1 MQVALY
7 ARVSTSQQEKT
18 DTIESQLEA
27 LHAYVAAHDHTVLPE
42 HIFLDNGVSGSRLD
56 RPALDRLRDQA
67 RFGDF
72 DAVIILSPDR
82 LARSYPHQWLLLEE
96 FKKEGCQV
104 IFMENP
110 FGDSPHGQL
119 LAQMQGMIAEYERSQ
134 IADRTRRGRLHK
146 ARKTEFLPWAYRV
159 YGYHYIPKQAGL
171 LPRVE
176 IHPEQAAVVRDMFRW
191 LIQEQLTT
199 RQIVKRLNALRV
211 PTRTGQ
217 NPVWHAASVRGI
229 LNNSI
234 YTGQGYYN
242 RTKSGVPRKES
253 RRKFHPRT
261 DNYAREPRPPEE
273 WVPITAPAILSTET
287 FAKAQEQLK
296 QNQAKA
302 RRAYQPRS
310 QRYLLRTLVRCGQCQ
325 LHMQAGHQLS
335 VCKRYEYLYYCCAG
349 KDPVTVG
356 RVERC
361 PSRRVRADRLD
372 TLVWSL
378 VRELLQ
384 DPQVILQEYALWQHV
399 QQGQQGQF
407 QEQLDRI
414 DTQRQHLERQL
425 QRLIDAYQQEII
437 TLHDLSTRREQITQR
452 LKGFEQERHH
462 VEQQRDTTI
471 KWDRIADNIE
481 QFRTLLGSNLDLLSY
496 EDRQAV
502 VQLLVEK
509 VVVYQDG
516 AVEVHHVLP
525 FEEQPAAVDQK
536 KKGIPG
542 EFYVLR
548 LQHLHRPPI
557 AIRYGQQLGIQVQP
571 IRDQDHDVWRP
582 ILPRLA
588 RGDLH
593 QAERLRQQA
602 RMVRR
607 AQAAEDRITHD
618 TRVHGGGRE
627 GALLLDLV
635 SGVVLHPTEEAARQ
649 VVQFLKQV
657 IVDIAPI
664 DDVEAARLHQA
675 PPLGPLRPVPGR
687 DRHIDGALPQD
698 RKRDMHLRGPMLV
711 ILPQGPGHARQGGQ
725 EAAIDG
731 NQLGQR
737 GLFGPWQWR
746 AQVRTQGDQ
755 HLVQQRRVK
764 EVGRFTQAT
773 QGRGVDAEALL
784 HFGEGCRL
792 LQTTQAGDDRVK
804 EVEQQ

>member
-18 DTIESQLEA
+18 DTIESQLAA

-72 DAVIILSPDR
+72 EAVIILSPDR

-217 NPVWHAASVRGI
+217 NAVWHAASVRGI

-261 DNYAREPRPPEE
+261 DNYAREPRPLEE
-273 WVPITAPAILSTET
+273 WVPITAPAILSAET

-509 VVVYQDG
+509 VVVYPDG

-548 LQHLHRPPI
+548 LQHLHRPAAPI
-557 AIRYGQQLGIQVQP
+557 AEHALAC
-571 IRDQDHDVWRP
+571 RD
-582 ILPRLA
+582 
-588 RGDLH
+588 
-593 QAERLRQQA
+593 
-602 RMVRR
+602 
-607 AQAAEDRITHD
+607 
-618 TRVHGGGRE
+618 
-627 GALLLDLV
+627 
-635 SGVVLHPTEEAARQ
+635 S
-649 VVQFLKQV
+649 QV
-657 IVDIAPI
+657 IAGAILAAPLRS
-664 DDVEAARLHQA
+664 VARL
-675 PPLGPLRPVPGR
+675 
-687 DRHIDGALPQD
+687 
-698 RKRDMHLRGPMLV
+698 
-711 ILPQGPGHARQGGQ
+711 
-725 EAAIDG
+725 
-731 NQLGQR
+731 
-737 GLFGPWQWR
+737 
-746 AQVRTQGDQ
+746 
-755 HLVQQRRVK
+755 
-764 EVGRFTQAT
+764 
-773 QGRGVDAEALL
+773 
-784 HFGEGCRL
+784 
-792 LQTTQAGDDRVK
+792 
-804 EVEQQ
+804 

>member
-18 DTIESQLEA
+18 DTIESQLAA

-72 DAVIILSPDR
+72 EAVIILSPDR
-82 LARSYPHQWLLLEE
+82 LARRYPHQWLLLEE
-96 FKKEGCQV
+96 FKKEGCRV

-146 ARKTEFLPWAYRV
+146 ARKTAFLPWAYRV
-159 YGYHYIPKQAGL
+159 YGYHYTPKQAGL
-171 LPRVE
+171 PPRVE
-176 IHPEQAAVVRDMFRW
+176 IHHEQAAVVRDMFRW

-217 NPVWHAASVRGI
+217 NPVWHAASVRGM
-229 LNNSI
+229 LNNPI

-273 WVPITAPAILSTET
+273 WVPITAPAIISVET
-287 FAKAQEQLK
+287 FAKAQEQLQ
-296 QNQAKA
+296 QNQVKA
-302 RRAYQPRS
+302 RRAYQPMA

-361 PSRRVRADRLD
+361 ASRRVRADRLD
-372 TLVWSL
+372 ALVWSL
-378 VRELLQ
+378 LRELLQ
-384 DPQVILQEYALWQHV
+384 DSHVILQEYALWQHV

-462 VEQQRDTTI
+462 LEQQRDTTI
-471 KWDRIADNIE
+471 KWDRIADNIR
-481 QFRTLLGSNLDLLSY
+481 QFRSLLGSHLDRLSY

-525 FEEQPAAVDQK
+525 FEEQPVAVDQK

-548 LQHLHRPPI
+548 LQQLHGPAIPI
-557 AIRYGQQLGIQVQP
+557 REGDQLRVEVQP
-571 IRDQDHDVWRP
+571 IRHENHDVWGP
-582 ILPRLA
+582 VGPCFA
-588 RGDLH
+588 RRYLH
-593 QAERLRQQA
+593 QAEGLRQQA
-602 RMVRR
+602 GMMGRTQT
-607 AQAAEDRITHD
+607 AQEHITND
-618 TRVHGGGRE
+618 TGVDSSRGE
-627 GALLLDLV
+627 SPLLLDFV
-635 SGVVLHPTEEAARQ
+635 GGVVFHATEELARQ
-649 VVQFLKQV
+649 VMQILQQA
-657 IVDIAPI
+657 IVDVPAI
-664 DDVEAARLHQA
+664 DHIEAARLDQA
-675 PPLGPLRPVPGR
+675 PPRGPLRAVASRHRHSDRPV
-687 DRHIDGALPQD
+687 PQD
-698 RKRDMHLRGPMLV
+698 RKGHMHLGGALLV
-711 ILPQGPGHARQGGQ
+711 VLPQGPGHPWQSRQQ
-725 EAAIDG
+725 AAIDG

-737 GLFGPWQWR
+737 RWLGQWQLR
-746 AQVRTQGDQ
+746 AQMGAERDQ
-755 HLVQQRRVK
+755 HLM
-764 EVGRFTQAT
+764 
-773 QGRGVDAEALL
+773 
-784 HFGEGCRL
+784 
-792 LQTTQAGDDRVK
+792 
-804 EVEQQ
+804 

>member
-7 ARVSTSQQEKT
+7 ARVSTSHQEKT
-18 DTIESQLEA
+18 DTIESQLAA

-67 RFGDF
+67 RLGDF
-72 DAVIILSPDR
+72 EAVIILSPAR

-96 FKKEGCQV
+96 FKKEGCRV

-146 ARKTEFLPWAYRV
+146 ARKAEFLPWAYRA
-159 YGYHYIPKQAGL
+159 YGYRYIPKQAGL
-171 LPRVE
+171 PPRVE
-176 IHPEQAAVVRDMFRW
+176 IHPAQAEVVRGMFRW

-217 NPVWHAASVRGI
+217 NPVWHAASVRCM
-229 LNNSI
+229 LNNPI

-242 RTKSGVPRKES
+242 RTKTGVPRKES
-253 RRKFHPRT
+253 RRKFHPRK
-261 DNYAREPRPPEE
+261 DNYAREPRPSEE
-273 WVPITAPAILSTET
+273 WVPITAPAIINTET
-287 FAKAQEQLK
+287 FAKAQVQLK

-302 RRAYQPRS
+302 RRAYQPTS

-325 LHMQAGHQLS
+325 LHMQAARQLS

-372 TLVWSL
+372 ALVWSL

-407 QEQLDRI
+407 QEQLDRL
-414 DTQRQHLERQL
+414 DTQSQHLERQL

-471 KWDRIADNIE
+471 QWERIADNIS
-481 QFRTLLGSNLDLLSY
+481 QFRTLLGSNLARLSY

-525 FEEQPAAVDQK
+525 FEEPPVAANQK
-536 KKGIPG
+536 KKGTPS

-548 LQHLHRPPI
+548 LKQLHRP
-557 AIRYGQQLGIQVQP
+557 A
-571 IRDQDHDVWRP
+571 
-582 ILPRLA
+582 
-588 RGDLH
+588 
-593 QAERLRQQA
+593 
-602 RMVRR
+602 
-607 AQAAEDRITHD
+607 
-618 TRVHGGGRE
+618 
-627 GALLLDLV
+627 
-635 SGVVLHPTEEAARQ
+635 GV
-649 VVQFLKQV
+649 
-657 IVDIAPI
+657 I
-664 DDVEAARLHQA
+664 
-675 PPLGPLRPVPGR
+675 
-687 DRHIDGALPQD
+687 
-698 RKRDMHLRGPMLV
+698 
-711 ILPQGPGHARQGGQ
+711 
-725 EAAIDG
+725 
-731 NQLGQR
+731 
-737 GLFGPWQWR
+737 FG
-746 AQVRTQGDQ
+746 
-755 HLVQQRRVK
+755 
-764 EVGRFTQAT
+764 
-773 QGRGVDAEALL
+773 
-784 HFGEGCRL
+784 
-792 LQTTQAGDDRVK
+792 
-804 EVEQQ
+804 

>member
-18 DTIESQLEA
+18 DTIESQLAA

-72 DAVIILSPDR
+72 EAVIILSPDR
-82 LARSYPHQWLLLEE
+82 LARRYPHQWLLLEE
-96 FKKEGCQV
+96 FQKEGCRV

-171 LPRVE
+171 PPRVE
-176 IHPEQAAVVRDMFRW
+176 IHHEQAAVVRDMFRW

-217 NPVWHAASVRGI
+217 NPVWHAASVRGM
-229 LNNSI
+229 LNNPI

-273 WVPITAPAILSTET
+273 WVPITAPAIISVET
-287 FAKAQEQLK
+287 FAKAQEQLQ

-302 RRAYQPRS
+302 RRTYQPMS

-361 PSRRVRADRLD
+361 TSRRVRADRLD
-372 TLVWSL
+372 ALVWSL
-378 VRELLQ
+378 IRELLQ

-399 QQGQQGQF
+399 PQGQQGQF

-462 VEQQRDTTI
+462 LEQQRDTTI
-471 KWDRIADNIE
+471 KWDRIADNIR
-481 QFRTLLGSNLDLLSY
+481 QFRSLLGSNLDRLSY

-525 FEEQPAAVDQK
+525 FEEQPVAVDQK

-548 LQHLHRPPI
+548 LQHLDRP
-557 AIRYGQQLGIQVQP
+557 
-571 IRDQDHDVWRP
+571 
-582 ILPRLA
+582 
-588 RGDLH
+588 
-593 QAERLRQQA
+593 
-602 RMVRR
+602 
-607 AQAAEDRITHD
+607 T
-618 TRVHGGGRE
+618 
-627 GALLLDLV
+627 
-635 SGVVLHPTEEAARQ
+635 
-649 VVQFLKQV
+649 FL
-657 IVDIAPI
+657 
-664 DDVEAARLHQA
+664 
-675 PPLGPLRPVPGR
+675 
-687 DRHIDGALPQD
+687 
-698 RKRDMHLRGPMLV
+698 
-711 ILPQGPGHARQGGQ
+711 
-725 EAAIDG
+725 
-731 NQLGQR
+731 
-737 GLFGPWQWR
+737 
-746 AQVRTQGDQ
+746 
-755 HLVQQRRVK
+755 
-764 EVGRFTQAT
+764 
-773 QGRGVDAEALL
+773 VDAHDLA
-784 HFGEGCRL
+784 
-792 LQTTQAGDDRVK
+792 
-804 EVEQQ
+804 

>member
-27 LHAYVAAHDHTVLPE
+27 LQAYVATYDHTVLPE

-67 RFGDF
+67 RLGDF
-72 DAVIILSPDR
+72 EAVIMLSPDR

-96 FKKEGCQV
+96 FKKSGCRV

-146 ARKTEFLPWAYRV
+146 ARKAEFLPWAYRA
-159 YGYHYIPKQAGL
+159 YGYRYIPKHAGL
-171 LPRVE
+171 PPRVE
-176 IHPEQAAVVRDMFRW
+176 IHPEQAEVVRDMFRW

-199 RQIVKRLNALRV
+199 RQIVKRVNALKI

-217 NPVWHAASVRGI
+217 NAVWHVASVRCMLG
-229 LNNSI
+229 NPI

-242 RTKSGVPRKES
+242 RTKSGVPRKET
-253 RRKFHPRT
+253 RRKFHPRK
-261 DNYAREPRPPEE
+261 DNYAREPRPPEA
-273 WVPITAPAILSTET
+273 WVPISAPALISVET
-287 FAKAQEQLK
+287 FANAQEQLK
-296 QNQAKA
+296 HNQVKA
-302 RRAYQPRS
+302 RRAYQPMS

-325 LHMQAGHQLS
+325 LHMQAARQLS

-361 PSRRVRADRLD
+361 LSRRVRADRLD
-372 TLVWSL
+372 ALVWTL

-399 QQGQQGQF
+399 QSGQQGQF
-407 QEQLDRI
+407 QEQLDRL
-414 DTQRQHLERQL
+414 DVQSRHLERQL

-437 TLHDLSTRREQITQR
+437 TLQDLSTRREQITQR
-452 LKGFEQERHH
+452 LKGFEQERKN

-471 KWDRIADNIE
+471 KWEHVADNIGH
-481 QFRTLLGSNLDLLSY
+481 FRALLGRNIDQLSF

-509 VVVYQDG
+509 VVVHPDG

-525 FEEQPAAVDQK
+525 FEEQPVAADQK

-548 LQHLHRPPI
+548 LKQLDFPPTAIPVHHR
-557 AIRYGQQLGIQVQP
+557 
-571 IRDQDHDVWRP
+571 
-582 ILPRLA
+582 A
-588 RGDLH
+588 RTGKIPH
-593 QAERLRQQA
+593 RQ
-602 RMVRR
+602 
-607 AQAAEDRITHD
+607 T
-618 TRVHGGGRE
+618 
-627 GALLLDLV
+627 
-635 SGVVLHPTEEAARQ
+635 
-649 VVQFLKQV
+649 
-657 IVDIAPI
+657 
-664 DDVEAARLHQA
+664 
-675 PPLGPLRPVPGR
+675 
-687 DRHIDGALPQD
+687 
-698 RKRDMHLRGPMLV
+698 
-711 ILPQGPGHARQGGQ
+711 GQ
-725 EAAIDG
+725 E
-731 NQLGQR
+731 
-737 GLFGPWQWR
+737 
-746 AQVRTQGDQ
+746 
-755 HLVQQRRVK
+755 
-764 EVGRFTQAT
+764 
-773 QGRGVDAEALL
+773 
-784 HFGEGCRL
+784 
-792 LQTTQAGDDRVK
+792 
-804 EVEQQ
+804 

>member
-18 DTIESQLEA
+18 DTIESQVEA
-27 LHAYVAAHDHTVLPE
+27 LQAYVAASDHTVLPE

-67 RFGDF
+67 RLGDF
-72 DAVIILSPDR
+72 EAVIMLSPDR

-96 FKKEGCQV
+96 FKKYTCRV

-146 ARKTEFLPWAYRV
+146 ARKAEFLPWAYRA
-159 YGYHYIPKQAGL
+159 YGYRYLPKHAGL
-171 LPRVE
+171 PPRVE
-176 IHPEQAAVVRDMFRW
+176 IHPEQAEVVRDMFRW

-199 RQIVKRLNALRV
+199 RQIVKRLNTLKI

-217 NPVWHAASVRGI
+217 NPVWHVASVRCM
-229 LNNSI
+229 LSNPI

-242 RTKSGVPRKES
+242 RTKSGVPRKET

-273 WVPITAPAILSTET
+273 WVPITAPALISTET

-302 RRAYQPRS
+302 RRAYQPTS

-325 LHMQAGHQLS
+325 LHMQAARQLS

-349 KDPVTVG
+349 KDPLTVG

-361 PSRRVRADRLD
+361 TSRRVRADRLD
-372 TLVWSL
+372 ALVWTL

-384 DPQVILQEYALWQHV
+384 DPQIILQEYALWQHV

-407 QEQLDRI
+407 QDQLDRI
-414 DTQRQHLERQL
+414 DVQSQHLERQL

-437 TLHDLSTRREQITQR
+437 TLQDLSTRREQITQR
-452 LKGFEQERHH
+452 LKGFAQERQN

-471 KWDRIADNIE
+471 KWEHIADNIG
-481 QFRTLLGSNLDLLSY
+481 QFRALLGRNVDQLSF

-509 VVVYQDG
+509 VVVHPDG

-525 FEEQPAAVDQK
+525 FEEPPVVADQK

-548 LQHLHRPPI
+548 LKQLHRPAEPR
-557 AIRYGQQLGIQVQP
+557 AENDLACRYSPV
-571 IRDQDHDVWRP
+571 
-582 ILPRLA
+582 LA
-588 RGDLH
+588 G
-593 QAERLRQQA
+593 A
-602 RMVRR
+602 RR
-607 AQAAEDRITHD
+607 AATSRAF
-618 TRVHGGGRE
+618 
-627 GALLLDLV
+627 
-635 SGVVLHPTEEAARQ
+635 AR
-649 VVQFLKQV
+649 
-657 IVDIAPI
+657 
-664 DDVEAARLHQA
+664 
-675 PPLGPLRPVPGR
+675 
-687 DRHIDGALPQD
+687 
-698 RKRDMHLRGPMLV
+698 
-711 ILPQGPGHARQGGQ
+711 
-725 EAAIDG
+725 
-731 NQLGQR
+731 
-737 GLFGPWQWR
+737 
-746 AQVRTQGDQ
+746 
-755 HLVQQRRVK
+755 
-764 EVGRFTQAT
+764 
-773 QGRGVDAEALL
+773 
-784 HFGEGCRL
+784 C
-792 LQTTQAGDDRVK
+792 
-804 EVEQQ
+804 